1 MRLWRGAAPR
11 LGHPPAAGAPDH
23 RRAFGDTDIGNTAW
37 YNRHTDSSP
46 GFAMINIHELLEL
59 AIRHRASD
67 LLLKAGSSP
76 ALRIDGTVVVTK
88 LPAMSAEDMDELAQS
103 VIYSASRDYL
113 LRFQTPDRDGQEIPN
128 LAEEHM
134 RALAD
139 KEEVDLVFTI
149 PNLVRVRAN
158 LFLQQ
163 STVAAALR
171 IIPLRAFTVE
181 ELNLPPVLREIADAR
196 HGLILVTGPTGSGK
210 STTLAAMID
219 HINGSR
225 HGNVTTIEDPIEYVF
240 EDKYSLIYQ
249 REVGRDTKSFS
260 AGLRSVLRQ
269 TPDVIMVGE
278 MRDVE
283 TMAVALGAAE
293 MGHLILSSIHTTS
306 AAGTVERIV
315 NAFQPHERA
324 QVRSQLANVL
334 TGVISQRLLK
344 RANGPGRVPAVEIMI
359 NTPTVRKHIEEG
371 NTQEIYTAIRDGR
384 HFGMNTMN
392 QALER
397 LVHVKHISTEDAL
410 NNAGNIQE
418 LRQMLRQG

>member
-1 MRLWRGAAPR
+1 
-11 LGHPPAAGAPDH
+11 
-23 RRAFGDTDIGNTAW
+23 
-37 YNRHTDSSP
+37 
-46 GFAMINIHELLEL
+46 MINIHELLEL

-67 LLLKAGSSP
+67 LLLKAGAAP

-88 LPAMSAEDMDELAQS
+88 LPAMSAGDMDELAQS

-113 LRFQTPDRDGQEIPN
+113 LRFQSADGQSDEIPN

-134 RALAD
+134 RQLAD

-171 IIPLRAFTVE
+171 IIPLRAFSVE

-210 STTLAAMID
+210 STTLASMIE
-219 HINGSR
+219 HINTSR
-225 HGNVTTIEDPIEYVF
+225 HGNITTIEDPIEYVF
-240 EDKYSLIYQ
+240 EDKYCVIYQ
-249 REVGRDTKSFS
+249 REVGRDTRSFS

-278 MRDVE
+278 MRDAD
-283 TMAVALGAAE
+283 TMAVGIGAAE

-306 AAGTVERIV
+306 ASGTVERIV
-315 NAFQPHERA
+315 NSFQPHERA

-371 NTQEIYTAIRDGR
+371 STQEIYSAIRDGR

-397 LVHVKHISTEDAL
+397 LVQARHISTEDAL